1 MSDNSKKMAVGVDLG
16 TSNLLIYVEGRG
28 TVFNE
33 PSIIAIDKAT
43 KKVVNVGIKAAN
55 LVGKTHEK
63 VEVIRPLSG
72 GVIADVEMIKE
83 LLEFTLD
90 TIFLSKMDN
99 IRKMLIC
106 IPSEI
111 TETEK
116 QAICLL
122 GHGMG
127 IDNVMIDAEV
137 KAAAIGNG
145 LDIYEPRGQFVIDI
159 GGGTTDFGVLSLG
172 EVVLSR
178 ATKVAGEYFD
188 RQIIEHV
195 KNTHKL
201 EIGDQTAE
209 KIKIA
214 LASIDGDLPV
224 DEDGH
229 ELTYIAKGRD
239 QVEGLPQQAIIFAH
253 EIREVLL
260 RCFETIKSTLIATLE
275 VTPPELS
282 GDLVT
287 NGIWVSGGG
296 AKILGLKQ
304 YFEAIARVPVHIS
317 DHPLTAVI
325 NGTKKLLQ
333 FEGKHYFGE
342 SRVGMEARAQ

>member
-1 MSDNSKKMAVGVDLG
+1 MNDKSSKKAVGVDLG

-43 KKVVNVGIKAAN
+43 RKVVSVGHEAAS
-55 LVGKTHEK
+55 LVGKTHDK
-63 VEVIRPLSG
+63 VEVIKPLSG
-72 GVIADVEMIKE
+72 GVIADVDMIRE

-90 TIFLSKMDN
+90 KIFLSKMEN
-99 IRKMLIC
+99 IRRMLIC

-116 QAICLL
+116 QAIRML
-122 GHGMG
+122 GHSMG
-127 IDNVMIDAEV
+127 IGNVTIDAEV

-145 LDIYEPRGQFVIDI
+145 LDIYEPRGQFMVDI

-178 ATKVAGEYFD
+178 ATKAAGEYFD
-188 RQIIEHV
+188 KQIIEHV
-195 KNTHKL
+195 KNYHQL
-201 EIGDQTAE
+201 EIGHQTAE
-209 KIKIA
+209 RMKIA
-214 LASIDGDLPV
+214 LSSIHGDYPLD
-224 DEDGH
+224 DEGN
-229 ELTYIAKGRD
+229 ELTFIAKGRD
-239 QVEGLPQQAIIFAH
+239 MVEGLPKEATITSR

-260 RCFETIKSTLIATLE
+260 RCFDTIKSTLIATLE
-275 VTPPELS
+275 ATPPELS
-282 GDLVT
+282 GDLVE

-296 AKILGLKQ
+296 AKIRGLKE
-304 YFEAIARVPVHIS
+304 YFEEISGVPVHIS
-317 DHPLTAVI
+317 EHPLTAVI
-325 NGTKKLLQ
+325 DGTKKLLK

-342 SRVGMEARAQ
+342 SRVGMGAMAQ